1 VALSL
6 LTNVVS
12 LGAQRS
18 TAQTQNRLYSSM
30 QRLSSG
36 KRINQSGDDAA
47 GLSITSKMSAHIR
60 SLSQVQRNAQD
71 AISFIQTAEGA
82 YKEVGDLLSRIREL
96 GVQAMTDGTITN
108 TDRSALDQERIALE
122 SEIDRIA
129 VTTLYNGESLLNQN
143 ATVDFQVGIT
153 NSANDRISLTLMQIS
168 ANGLYGGTLVDF
180 QGLSETQ
187 TTFAAIDSAISNVST
202 FRNALGSKQNRL
214 ETTISN
220 LQSMHEN
227 LAVAN
232 SRIQDTDVA
241 SDAAIMA
248 QEQILM
254 QAGISVLSQANQ
266 MPSTLL
272 ALLG

>member
-1 VALSL
+1 MALSL

-18 TAQTQNRLYSSM
+18 TAQTQNRLHSSM

-71 AISFIQTAEGA
+71 AVSFIQTAEGA

-129 VTTLYNGESLLNQN
+129 VTTLYNGESLLNQS

-153 NSANDRISLTLMQIS
+153 NSGNDRISLTLAQVDAS
-168 ANGLYGGTLVDF
+168 TLYGGATVDF
-180 QGLSETQ
+180 SGVSETQ
-187 TTFAAIDSAISNVST
+187 DSLDAIDSAISSIST
-202 FRNALGSKQNRL
+202 SRNALGSKQNRI

-220 LQSMHEN
+220 LQSMYEN
-227 LAVAN
+227 LSVAN

-254 QAGISVLSQANQ
+254 QAGLSVLGQANQ

-272 ALLG
+272 SLLG

>member
-1 VALSL
+1 MALSL

-18 TAQTQNRLYSSM
+18 TAQTQNRLHGSM

-36 KRINQSGDDAA
+36 KRINQSADDAA

-129 VTTLYNGESLLNQN
+129 ATTEYNGESLLNQN

-168 ANGLYGGTLVDF
+168 ANALYGGALVDF

-187 TTFAAIDSAISNVST
+187 DNFGAIDSAIANVST
-202 FRNALGSKQNRL
+202 FRNSLGAKQNRL

-227 LAVAN
+227 LSVAN

-254 QAGISVLSQANQ
+254 QAGLSVLGQANQ

-272 ALLG
+272 SLLG

>member
-180 QGLSETQ
+180 QGLSGTQ